1 MSYNAPNN
9 HEIKGSFH
17 TNPFAELLREITEA
31 KLSGSFRL
39 SHEAN
44 KVVVYLKQGQ
54 VVFAVSNLR
63 QHRLFEILL
72 NSDRISKDIL
82 AEITDFTNDFVFS
95 ETLISREILSKE
107 EIDAVFAYQIQLILQ
122 TVLNWESGEWSFNTL
137 ARIKDSIHFN
147 VNWNNLLVDY
157 ARNLSRDRKSVV

>member
-9 HEIKGSFH
+9 HEIKGSFDK
-17 TNPFAELLREITEA
+17 NPFAELLREITEA

-54 VVFAVSNLR
+54 LVFAVSNLR

-72 NSDRISKDIL
+72 QNDRISKDIL

-107 EIDAVFAYQIQLILQ
+107 EIRHL
-122 TVLNWESGEWSFNTL
+122 TP
-137 ARIKDSIHFN
+137 
-147 VNWNNLLVDY
+147 
-157 ARNLSRDRKSVV
+157 